1 MSRALR
7 SDVLFRGLHHFKCT
21 IFNGEI
27 SMKIKGVIPPE
38 ELTEDVMIIQ
48 SDEASVVA
56 YDPEAQEIVGK
67 YLLGKSNVF
76 AMHVNVPPDRLK
88 RVIFL
93 WQCANDTVMRQVH
106 PKISLISD
114 RD

>member
-1 MSRALR
+1 MQP
-7 SDVLFRGLHHFKCT
+7 
-21 IFNGEI
+21 
-27 SMKIKGVIPPE
+27 MK
-38 ELTEDVMIIQ
+38 

-56 YDPEAQEIVGK
+56 YDPEAQKIAGK

-76 AMHVNVPPDRLK
+76 AMQINVPPDRLK

-93 WQCANDTVMRQVH
+93 WQCANDTVTKQMH

-114 RD
+114 RN